1 MLSGL
6 RVCALLTPVA
16 ALRMGGMPAL
26 RGSMA
31 SLRGGA
37 ALMSSAA
44 EKEVEATLQGYCSG
58 VDESAKSKDGPKIE
72 AMLAKFVAEDAILIR
87 PSGNPLPWTGLKDMW
102 MSKDVN
108 SEMSKLVSV
117 DSMRIFADGKAAVAT
132 YTCHDKFT
140 YQGTPNDDIAKY
152 TAVLEKVGD
161 SWKMVHG
168 HRATGQ
174 PPE

>member
-1 MLSGL
+1 MIAGL

-16 ALRMGGMPAL
+16 ALRVGGVPAL
-26 RGSMA
+26 RGS
-31 SLRGGA
+31 A
-37 ALMSSAA
+37 ALRVGARPLMSAA
-44 EKEVEATLQGYCSG
+44 EKEVEATLRGYVAG
-58 VDESAKSKDGPKIE
+58 VDESSKSKDGPTIE
-72 AMLAKFVAEDAILIR
+72 AMLKKFVADGAILIR

-102 MSKDVN
+102 TSPDVN
-108 SEMSKLVSV
+108 TEMSEIVSV

-132 YTCHDKFT
+132 YTCHDKFS

-161 SWKMVHG
+161 SWMMVHG